1 MPAGEPGRASG
12 GTIPHGELPTAS
24 QVRRHRCADGAK
36 AKKPDNHERVAFQSR
51 EVGGQTPLREQLFSM
66 PARSLWSRVVIAGLG
81 ACLVLFVVGPL
92 LRLLWE
98 SSPTSLSQALRDP
111 ELRASIILT
120 MLTATVATLLAALL
134 GIPLAYVLA
143 RRRFPG
149 RRVIQGL
156 IDLPVVIP
164 HPVAGIALL
173 LFLGRKSPVGG
184 TLAQLGLEIVSHVP
198 GIIAAMLFVSAPI
211 LVSGAR
217 ESFRGV
223 DPQLERVARTLGDTG
238 WGAFR
243 RVTLPLAGRGIL
255 AGSIL
260 AWARSVSEFGSIVI
274 LTYNPKVA
282 SIYIYDRF
290 TAFGLQAAIPA
301 AVLLLLVAL
310 AVFLM
315 VRVLQPE
322 ERG

>member
-1 MPAGEPGRASG
+1 MP
-12 GTIPHGELPTAS
+12 
-24 QVRRHRCADGAK
+24 
-36 AKKPDNHERVAFQSR
+36 
-51 EVGGQTPLREQLFSM
+51 VG
-66 PARSLWSRVVIAGLG
+66 SLWSRVVLAGLG

-92 LRLLWE
+92 LRLLLA
-98 SSPTSLSQALRDP
+98 SSPQSLTDALQDP
-111 ELRASIILT
+111 ELRASITLT
-120 MLTATVATLLAALL
+120 VLTASAATLLSAIL
-134 GIPLAYVLA
+134 GIPLAYLLA
-143 RRRFPG
+143 RRAFPG
-149 RRVIQGL
+149 RRIIQGL

-173 LFLGRKSPVGG
+173 LFLGRRTQVGG
-184 TLAQLGLEIVSHVP
+184 ALAELGLEFVSHVP

-217 ESFRGV
+217 EAFRSV

-238 WGAFR
+238 WQAFR

-282 SIYIYDRF
+282 SIYIFDRF
-290 TAFGLQAAIPA
+290 TAFGLEAAVPA
-301 AVLLLLVAL
+301 AVLLLLVAMT
-310 AVFLM
+310 VFVLI
-315 VRVLQPE
+315 RALQPE
-322 ERG
+322 ERS

>member
-1 MPAGEPGRASG
+1 MD
-12 GTIPHGELPTAS
+12 
-24 QVRRHRCADGAK
+24 VR
-36 AKKPDNHERVAFQSR
+36 
-51 EVGGQTPLREQLFSM
+51 
-66 PARSLWSRVVIAGLG
+66 WSRVILAGLG

-92 LRLLWE
+92 LRLLLE
-98 SSPTSLSQALRDP
+98 SSPRGLAQAIRDP
-111 ELRASIILT
+111 ELRASIALT
-120 MLTATVATLLAALL
+120 VVTATAATLLGALL
-134 GIPLAYVLA
+134 GIPLAYFLA
-143 RRRFPG
+143 RRSFPG
-149 RRVIQGL
+149 RRIVQGI

-173 LFLGRKSPVGG
+173 LFLGRRSTVGG
-184 TLAQLGLEIVSHVP
+184 ILSHIGLEFVSHVP
-198 GIIAAMLFVSAPI
+198 GIVAAMLFVSVPI

-217 ESFRGV
+217 EAFRGV
-223 DPQLERVARTLGDTG
+223 DPQLERVARTLGDTA

-282 SIYIYDRF
+282 SIFIFDRF
-290 TAFGLQAAIPA
+290 TAYGLPA
-301 AVLLLLVAL
+301 AVPAAVILLVVAL
-310 AVFLM
+310 AVFLL

-322 ERG
+322 EPV

>member
-1 MPAGEPGRASG
+1 MP
-12 GTIPHGELPTAS
+12 
-24 QVRRHRCADGAK
+24 V
-36 AKKPDNHERVAFQSR
+36 
-51 EVGGQTPLREQLFSM
+51 
-66 PARSLWSRVVIAGLG
+66 RSLWSRVVLAGFG

-98 SSPTSLSQALRDP
+98 SSPRSLAEAFQDP

-120 MLTATVATLLAALL
+120 VFTASVATLLAALL
-134 GIPLAYVLA
+134 GIPLAYLLA
-143 RRRFPG
+143 RKRFPG
-149 RRVIQGL
+149 RRIVQGL

-173 LFLGRKSPVGG
+173 LFLGRRSQVGG
-184 TLAQLGLEIVSHVP
+184 ALAELGLEVVSHVP
-198 GIIAAMLFVSAPI
+198 GIVAAMLFVSAPI

-217 ESFRGV
+217 EAFQGV

-282 SIYIYDRF
+282 SIFIYDRF
-290 TAFGLQAAIPA
+290 TAFGLQAAVPA
-301 AVLLLLVAL
+301 AVILLLVAL
-310 AVFLM
+310 IVFLV

>member
-1 MPAGEPGRASG
+1 MP
-12 GTIPHGELPTAS
+12 
-24 QVRRHRCADGAK
+24 V
-36 AKKPDNHERVAFQSR
+36 
-51 EVGGQTPLREQLFSM
+51 
-66 PARSLWSRVVIAGLG
+66 RSLWSRVVLAGLSAG
-81 ACLVLFVVGPL
+81 LVLFVVGPL
-92 LRLLWE
+92 LRLLLLA
-98 SSPTSLSQALRDP
+98 SPESLSEALHDP
-111 ELRASIILT
+111 ELRDSIVLT
-120 MLTATVATLLAALL
+120 VLTATVATAIAALL
-134 GIPLAYVLA
+134 GVPLAYLLA

-149 RRVIQGL
+149 RRIVQGL

-173 LFLGRKSPVGG
+173 LFLGRRSELGG
-184 TLAQLGLEIVSHVP
+184 ALASLGLEFVSQVP
-198 GIIAAMLFVSAPI
+198 GIVVAMLFVSAPI

-217 ESFRGV
+217 EAFRSV

-290 TAFGLQAAIPA
+290 TAFGLHAAVPA
-301 AVLLLLVAL
+301 AVILLLVAL
-310 AVFLM
+310 TVFVV

-322 ERG
+322 ESR

>member
-1 MPAGEPGRASG
+1 MCMD
-12 GTIPHGELPTAS
+12 
-24 QVRRHRCADGAK
+24 VR
-36 AKKPDNHERVAFQSR
+36 
-51 EVGGQTPLREQLFSM
+51 
-66 PARSLWSRVVIAGLG
+66 WSRVILAGLG

-92 LRLLWE
+92 LRLLLE
-98 SSPTSLSQALRDP
+98 SSPRHLAEAIQDP
-111 ELRASIILT
+111 ELRASIGLT
-120 MLTATVATLLAALL
+120 VVTATAATLLGALL
-134 GIPLAYVLA
+134 GIPLAYLLA
-143 RRRFPG
+143 RRSFPG
-149 RRVIQGL
+149 RRIIQGI

-173 LFLGRKSPVGG
+173 LFLGRRSTVGG
-184 TLAQLGLEIVSHVP
+184 ILSHIGLEFVSHVP
-198 GIIAAMLFVSAPI
+198 GIVAAMLFVSVPI

-217 ESFRGV
+217 EAFRGV
-223 DPQLERVARTLGDTG
+223 DPQLERVARTLGDTA

-282 SIYIYDRF
+282 SIFIFDRF
-290 TAFGLQAAIPA
+290 TAFGLPA
-301 AVLLLLVAL
+301 AVPAAVILLLVAL
-310 AVFLM
+310 AVFLL

-322 ERG
+322 EPV

>member
-1 MPAGEPGRASG
+1 MVARPFWP
-12 GTIPHGELPTAS
+12 
-24 QVRRHRCADGAK
+24 
-36 AKKPDNHERVAFQSR
+36 RVA
-51 EVGGQTPLREQLFSM
+51 L
-66 PARSLWSRVVIAGLG
+66 AGAG
-81 ACLVLFVVGPL
+81 ALLVLFIIGPL
-92 LRLLWE
+92 LRLLLLA
-98 SSPTSLSQALRDP
+98 SPQTLGDALRDP
-111 ELRASIILT
+111 ELRASIVLT
-120 MLTATVATLLAALL
+120 VFSASAATLLAALL
-134 GIPLAYVLA
+134 GIPLAYLLA
-143 RRRFPG
+143 RRAFPG
-149 RRVIQGL
+149 RRMVQGV

-173 LFLGRKSPVGG
+173 LFLGRRSPVGG
-184 TLAQLGLEIVSHVP
+184 ALAEVGLEFVSHVP

-217 ESFRGV
+217 EAFRGV

-243 RVTLPLAGRGIL
+243 RVTLPLAARGIL

-282 SIYIYDRF
+282 SIYIFDRF
-290 TAFGLQAAIPA
+290 TAFGLRAAVPA

-310 AVFLM
+310 TVFVV